1 MSDNV
6 DRLVRPVIRELE
18 PYVPIEPPE
27 VLAKREG
34 IAPDQVIKM
43 DANENPYGP
52 STKVAEALGA
62 FSGYNIYPDPFQ
74 RDVRDALAAYTGVP
88 AECVIAGSGADE
100 LIELIV
106 RLTMDPGDQALD
118 LTPTFGMYSVAMKLA
133 GVEVIEVPRNEEFG
147 VNIEAIRAAVN
158 LRTKLLF
165 LCNPNNP
172 TGTLTPEADVRELL
186 SLGPVVVVDETY
198 HEFSGFTVAHLVD
211 EYDNLVVLRS
221 MSKWAGLAGV
231 RLGYGIMAPQLVEY
245 MMGIKHP
252 YNTSIAAQIALFA
265 TLQDTDL
272 LLQRVR
278 SLVEERER
286 MRGML
291 EKSLGVTCLPS
302 KGNFLLC
309 RFPEG
314 QAPELRMKLAKKGIF
329 VRWFNDERL
338 LDYLRISSG
347 KPAETEALVNALKE
361 LMV

>member
-1 MSDNV
+1 M
-6 DRLVRPVIRELE
+6 
-18 PYVPIEPPE
+18 
-27 VLAKREG
+27 
-34 IAPDQVIKM
+34 
-43 DANENPYGP
+43 
-52 STKVAEALGA
+52 GA
-62 FSGYNIYPDPFQ
+62 FTGYSVYPDPFQ
-74 RDVRDALAAYTGVP
+74 RDIRAALAAYTGISD
-88 AECVIAGSGADE
+88 ERIIAGSGADE

-118 LTPTFGMYSVAMKLA
+118 LTPTFGMYSVTMEMY
-133 GVEVIEVPRNEEFG
+133 GIEVVEVPRDEDFQ
-147 VNIEAIRAAVN
+147 VDIDAIQLAISP
-158 LRTKLLF
+158 RTKLLF

-172 TGTLTPEADVRELL
+172 TGTLTPEAEVRALL

-198 HEFSGFTVAHLVD
+198 HEFSGSTVAHLVP

-231 RLGYGIMAPQLVEY
+231 RLGYGIMAPELVGY

-252 YNTSIAAQIALFA
+252 YNTSVAAQVALFA

-278 SLVEERER
+278 LLVEERER

-291 EKSLGVTCLPS
+291 EDSLGVTCMPS

-309 RFPEG
+309 RFPDG
-314 QAPELRMKLAKKGIF
+314 QARELQRKLAKRGIF
-329 VRWFNDERL
+329 VRWFSDDRL
-338 LDYLRISSG
+338 RNYLRISSG
-347 KPAETEALVNALKE
+347 KPAETEALVNTLKE

>member
-1 MSDNV
+1 MSDSV
-6 DRLVRPVIRELE
+6 DRLVRPMIRRLE

-34 IAPDQVIKM
+34 ISPEQVIKM
-43 DANENPYGP
+43 DANENPYGA

-62 FSGYNIYPDPFQ
+62 FTGYSVYPDPFQ
-74 RDVRDALAAYTGVP
+74 RGIRAALAAYTGISD
-88 AECVIAGSGADE
+88 ERIIAGSGADE

-118 LTPTFGMYSVAMKLA
+118 LTPTFGMYSVTMEMY
-133 GVEVIEVPRNEEFG
+133 GIEVVEVPRDEDFQ
-147 VNIEAIRAAVN
+147 VDIEAIRLAIGP
-158 LRTKLLF
+158 RTKLLF

-172 TGTLTPEADVRELL
+172 TGTLTPEAEVRALL

-198 HEFSGFTVAHLVD
+198 HEFSGSTVAHLVH

-231 RLGYGIMAPQLVEY
+231 RLGYGIMAPELIGY

-252 YNTSIAAQIALFA
+252 YNTSVAAQVALFA

-278 SLVEERER
+278 LLVEERER

-291 EKSLGVTCLPS
+291 EDSLGVTCMPS

-309 RFPEG
+309 RFPDG
-314 QAPELRMKLAKKGIF
+314 QARQLQMKLAKRGIF
-329 VRWFNDERL
+329 VRWFSDDRL
-338 LDYLRISSG
+338 RNYLRISSG
-347 KPAETEALVNALKE
+347 KPAETEALVNTLKE

>member
-1 MSDNV
+1 MSDSV
-6 DRLVRPVIRELE
+6 ARLVRPMIRRLE

-34 IAPDQVIKM
+34 ISPEQVIKM
-43 DANENPYGP
+43 DANENPYGA

-62 FSGYNIYPDPFQ
+62 FTGYSVYPDPFQ
-74 RDVRDALAAYTGVP
+74 RGIRAALAAYTGISD
-88 AECVIAGSGADE
+88 ERIIAGSGADE

-118 LTPTFGMYSVAMKLA
+118 LTPTFGMYSVTMEMY
-133 GVEVIEVPRNEEFG
+133 GIEVVEVPRDEDFQ
-147 VNIEAIRAAVN
+147 VDIEAIRLAIGP
-158 LRTKLLF
+158 RTKLLF

-172 TGTLTPEADVRELL
+172 TGTLTPEAEVRALL

-198 HEFSGFTVAHLVD
+198 HEFSGSTVAHLVH

-231 RLGYGIMAPQLVEY
+231 RLGYGIMAPELIGY

-252 YNTSIAAQIALFA
+252 YNTSVAAQVALFA

-278 SLVEERER
+278 LLVEERER

-291 EKSLGVTCLPS
+291 EDSLGVTCMPS

-309 RFPEG
+309 RFPDG
-314 QAPELRMKLAKKGIF
+314 QARQLQMKLAKRGIF
-329 VRWFNDERL
+329 VRWFSDDRL
-338 LDYLRISSG
+338 RNYLRISSG
-347 KPAETEALVNALKE
+347 KPAETEALVNTLKE

>member
-1 MSDNV
+1 MSDSV
-6 DRLVRPVIRELE
+6 DRLVRPMIRRLE

-34 IAPDQVIKM
+34 ISPEQVIKM
-43 DANENPYGP
+43 DANENPYGA

-62 FSGYNIYPDPFQ
+62 FTGYSIYPDPFQ
-74 RDVRDALAAYTGVP
+74 RDIRAALAAYTGISD
-88 AECVIAGSGADE
+88 ERIIAGSGADE

-118 LTPTFGMYSVAMKLA
+118 LTPTFGMYSVTMEMY
-133 GVEVIEVPRNEEFG
+133 GIEVVEVPRDEDFQ
-147 VNIEAIRAAVN
+147 VDIDAIQLAISP
-158 LRTKLLF
+158 RTKLLF

-172 TGTLTPEADVRELL
+172 TGTLTPEAEVRELL

-198 HEFSGFTVAHLVD
+198 HEFSGSTVAHLVH

-231 RLGYGIMAPQLVEY
+231 RLGYGIMAPELVGY

-252 YNTSIAAQIALFA
+252 YNTSVAAQVALFA

-278 SLVEERER
+278 LLVEERER

-291 EKSLGVTCLPS
+291 EDSLGVTCMPS

-309 RFPEG
+309 RFPDG
-314 QAPELRMKLAKKGIF
+314 QARELQMKLAKKGIF
-329 VRWFNDERL
+329 VRWFSDERL
-338 LDYLRISSG
+338 TNYLRISSG
-347 KPAETEALVNALKE
+347 KPAETETLVDTLKE